1 MNINFEDRQSVFYHE
16 EIQCERNAG
25 VFTWNIVTTMYMFLI
40 GWYEIV
46 NTNSS
51 LNFVNVDAKMPE
63 NKFLKNQM
71 FYKVNITGKKI
82 RVFLI
87 TRLGVD

>member
-1 MNINFEDRQSVFYHE
+1 
-16 EIQCERNAG
+16 
-25 VFTWNIVTTMYMFLI
+25 MYMFLI

-63 NKFLKNQM
+63 IF
-71 FYKVNITGKKI
+71 KKPNVLQSKYN
-82 RVFLI
+82 REKDKSLSYY
-87 TRLGVD
+87 

>member
-1 MNINFEDRQSVFYHE
+1 
-16 EIQCERNAG
+16 
-25 VFTWNIVTTMYMFLI
+25 MFLI

-63 NKFLKNQM
+63 NNLKKTNVLQSK
-71 FYKVNITGKKI
+71 YNREKDKSLSYYLV
-82 RVFLI
+82 RVWLAQ
-87 TRLGVD
+87 L